1 MTIYIDIDYKC
12 YVSAAEGRRAIETN
26 EFDGKCPE
34 WIESFRFVPADETW
48 TREDGE
54 EFAGAEMISPWKDLG
69 EAYAAQTVYLTGKL
83 AAAEADIAE
92 LDIALLDA
100 EYENI
105 TGGTDDEGSDI
116 QSVQKDDTARGISCR
131 YADKARCVLRR
142 GQAKHRGIR
151 RAVRYA

>member
-34 WIESFRFVPADETW
+34 WIESYRFVPADETW

-69 EAYAAQTVYLTGKL
+69 EAYAAQTAYVAAQNAQYEAALT
-83 AAAEADIAE
+83 AIEN
-92 LDIALLDA
+92 AL
-100 EYENI
+100 EV
-105 TGGTDDEGSDI
+105 TT
-116 QSVQKDDTARGISCR
+116 
-131 YADKARCVLRR
+131 
-142 GQAKHRGIR
+142 
-151 RAVRYA
+151 